1 MATELEITQQISKY
15 ERNIAAIKE
24 ETLKKVAVYFNV
36 TTDYLLE
43 ISDVKRDRIGAVEMG
58 KTLEGYY
65 ELVELYRG
73 LERCNQEIVLGM
85 VVIIIFFHTLLT
97 RRICLYDNL

>member
-1 MATELEITQQISKY
+1 
-15 ERNIAAIKE
+15 
-24 ETLKKVAVYFNV
+24 
-36 TTDYLLE
+36 
-43 ISDVKRDRIGAVEMG
+43 MG
-58 KTLEGYY
+58 KMLEEYY
-65 ELVELYRG
+65 DLIKLYRG

>member
-1 MATELEITQQISKY
+1 M
-15 ERNIAAIKE
+15 

-36 TTDYLLE
+36 TTDYPLE
-43 ISDVKRDRIGAVEMG
+43 ISDVKREGVGTVEMD
-58 KTLEGYY
+58 KMLEEYY
-65 ELVELYRG
+65 NLIKLYRG